1 MKKYYEPLL
10 VTVIRVDNADMIRT
24 SGEGEVGGGFMVEE
38 QLFITN

>member
-10 VTVIRVDNADMIRT
+10 VIIRVDNADMIRT